1 MVARRRPRAVWPE
14 EEELIP
20 LVREAQGGAP
30 RALDALLARLR
41 PSFVAYFAVALGGD
55 EAEDAAQLALLSIVR
70 ALPRIDAER
79 ALGYVLAVAGHRL
92 GKARRRRACA
102 DRRNV
107 PLELAETVE
116 WPVAADWA
124 TEYHELACALRETL
138 AALPPERREALLDPL
153 RAENR
158 STLAAEQH
166 VSPATIRSRRRRAR
180 KSLRAA
186 LASLR

>member
-1 MVARRRPRAVWPE
+1 M
-14 EEELIP
+14 IP

-102 DRRNV
+102 
-107 PLELAETVE
+107 
-116 WPVAADWA
+116 
-124 TEYHELACALRETL
+124 
-138 AALPPERREALLDPL
+138 ERRSAGPAG
-153 RAENR
+153 RGGRR
-158 STLAAEQH
+158 SSRPPGLTHLYRGLH
-166 VSPATIRSRRRRAR
+166 VEPAGSCQ
-180 KSLRAA
+180 S
-186 LASLR
+186 LASDDFDGSDEKCSASRAGAEH